1 MKIWKLC
8 CLFLF
13 VYGCCGK
20 YEAAADVG
28 VADSFFIHAQ
38 ARNQA
43 AMVRLIRNGYSIDS
57 TDAKGN
63 TALCKAILSKDASA
77 YNLLRKMGA
86 NPAHPC
92 VKRLEASVRPVNS
105 SLLAWDF
112 GPTTYLGAAALIGGT
127 VAIAASGSSSSGSKD
142 NNNSGSGDG
151 TSSGGNG
158 EEPGGGE
165 VGGGDNSGELIE
177 ILPEEF
183 ETEEYKRGNF
193 LSQIGASQA
202 YARFYSAEEN
212 GNLYSSLY
220 TINVG
225 VVDTGVYGAHQ
236 EFDGKDIR
244 GVNYDYGPC
253 SKSGRTNDC
262 WAWNGKDTLTLTLSN
277 GGTYYA
283 AMSAEDYAAW
293 EAEYPDGYDWSQ
305 VKDTET
311 SFYPNEGQE
320 GWHGTHVAGIIAA
333 NLDGNAMH
341 GVAFENAQL
350 LAARWD
356 LMSPI
361 EAPVNDLVNM
371 GAQVINF
378 SLGIDSTELINAANI
393 VYLEDYISDYLSAF
407 RTQVENNVVFVFS
420 AGNEAQT
427 QPGILNGIPLLDE
440 FKDSLKDL
448 FITVVA
454 VDENNQISDYS
465 NHCGAAQNYC
475 IAAPG
480 DNIFST
486 VTGDASYTYM
496 SGTSMAAPVVTGSI
510 AFLMGAYPYMTPQ
523 EVVSLVFE
531 TATDLGDAGVD
542 AVYGH
547 GLINLDEATKPQGE
561 LEIASSSNVNGE
573 SVSLRSTSMSVPAV
587 YKSALLAKMPKAVTV
602 LDKYK
607 RPYAIPMA
615 SIVRATHSG
624 DRNFK
629 NDLYAFSRYQPKR
642 KIKAS
647 DNLTFSYA
655 PAALKTSPTGLGT
668 MEVEFADGNNVTGFY
683 YTENTAY
690 NNDSYFEKTLTNPF
704 LAMNSAYGF
713 YNRYSPSN
721 EWNISMGFSIGENG
735 LYDGSLDENDR
746 DFDNQ
751 AYGFDSEISYQIAEN
766 INLGF
771 ISGILYEDSAMLG
784 LNGSGGFD
792 VGDSSTYFAGVSVSW
807 QPVKNFY
814 LSGAYYQGWTD
825 AGNIASNLMQTSR
838 LVSDSF
844 ALDGHYQY
852 NATDVVG
859 LQISSP
865 LRIYRGKAK
874 FNLPVGRDNYSDEVY
889 RQQYSASLKPDAR
902 EYKFSLYHDKEIN
915 EDMNFKTQVDMR
927 LNPDHQK
934 GAETDYRIMFG
945 FNWTFN

>member
-1 MKIWKLC
+1 MKVSKFVCLTMGMLC
-8 CLFLF
+8 LSGRT
-13 VYGCCGK
+13 Y
-20 YEAAADVG
+20 ADSTMS
-28 VADSFFIHAQ
+28 VADSLFAQ
-38 ARNQA
+38 AQA
-43 AMVRLIRNGYSIDS
+43 NNRVALIRAVRNGYPIDS
-57 TDAKGN
+57 VDENGN
-63 TALCKAILSKDASA
+63 TALCKAMLAKDNKA
-77 YNLLRKMGA
+77 YSLLRQMGA
-86 NPAHPC
+86 NTNHAC
-92 VKRLEASVRPVNS
+92 VKRLEAALRSTKS
-105 SLLAWDF
+105 EAFAWNI

-127 VAIAASGSSSSGSKD
+127 VAIAASGSGGSDNDKD
-142 NNNSGSGDG
+142 NTNSDG
-151 TSSGGNG
+151 TSEGGENPDEG
-158 EEPGGGE
+158 GSEGGGE
-165 VGGGDNSGELIE
+165 LTELT
-177 ILPEEF
+177 PADF
-183 ETEEYKRGNF
+183 ETDEYKKGNF
-193 LSQIGASQA
+193 LAQIGASQA
-202 YARFYSAEEN
+202 YARFYSVDAD
-212 GNLYSSLY
+212 GNLSSDLELVR
-220 TINVG
+220 VG

-236 EFDGKDIR
+236 EFVGKNIQ

-253 SKSGRTNDC
+253 SKSGNSTNC
-262 WAWNGKDTLTLTLSN
+262 WAWNGKDAVTLTLST
-277 GGTYYA
+277 GETYKV
-283 AMSAEDYAAW
+283 MMEPEDYVAW
-293 EAEYPDGYDWSQ
+293 EAEYADGYDWNE
-305 VKDTET
+305 VKDSPT

-333 NLDGNAMH
+333 NLDDTAMH
-341 GVAFENAQL
+341 GVAFDNAEL

-356 LMSPI
+356 MMSPI
-361 EAPVNDLVNM
+361 EAPVNDLVDM

-378 SLGIDSTELINAANI
+378 SLGIDSTELINAAN
-393 VYLEDYISDYLSAF
+393 VAYFEEQLDQEGYLEAF
-407 RTQVENNVVFVFS
+407 RTQAENSVVFVFS

-448 FITVVA
+448 FVTVVA
-454 VDENNQISDYS
+454 VDENNNISDYS
-465 NHCGAAQNYC
+465 NRCGAAQNYC

-486 VTGDASYTYM
+486 VTGESSYTNM
-496 SGTSMAAPVVTGSI
+496 DGTSMAAPVVTGSI

-542 AVYGH
+542 AIYGH

-561 LEIASSSNVNGE
+561 LEIASGSNVNGE
-573 SVSLRSTSMSVPAV
+573 SISFRSTSMSVPAV
-587 YKSALLAKMPKAVTV
+587 YQSALLAKMPKAVTV

-607 RPYAIPMA
+607 RPYAMPMA

-642 KIKAS
+642 KIKAN

-690 NNDSYFEKTLTNPF
+690 NNDSYFEKTLSNPF

-713 YNRYSPSN
+713 YNRYSPASD
-721 EWNISMGFSIGENG
+721 WNVSMGFSVGENG

-751 AYGFDSEISYQIAEN
+751 AYGFDSEISYQLSEKV
-766 INLGF
+766 NLGF

-807 QPVKNFY
+807 QPVKNLY

-825 AGNIASNLMQTSR
+825 AGNMASNLMQTSR

-852 NATDVVG
+852 NATDVIG

-874 FNLPVGRDNYSDEVY
+874 FDLPVGRDDYSDEVY

-902 EYKFSLYHDKEIN
+902 EYKFSLYHDRELN
-915 EDMNFKTQVDMR
+915 EDMNFKTQFDMR

-934 GAETDYRIMFG
+934 GAETDYRVMFG